1 MQNSV
6 RLKMIP
12 VGVPFSLTLGGAE
25 NFVKI
30 DHKTYMDT
38 KYPYNYTTIDSVWQ
52 SVWTSSLNGTKEV
65 KYEDLKV
72 GDEFQH
78 SPWYPSDAAIKLVGG
93 YKRIQCGNIYYG
105 FKTGI
110 VYVKPQPQGAVLR
123 TTLDKLK
130 VGDKFKSPYAGA
142 VMTVVNI
149 RDLHKPELKDSV
161 FYISEDFIVC
171 CATPEFLGQVEVVE
185 LSNYKQLYI
194 NQLAFGDEYTIDPF
208 DLSKNR
214 KHIQLVGDGV
224 GYCYVN
230 KPHEI
235 HKQLDNYKVWVKK

>member
-6 RLKMIP
+6 TLKTIP
-12 VGVPFSLTLGGAE
+12 VGVPFSLTMCGPE

-30 DHKTYMDT
+30 DHNTYMDT
-38 KYPYNYTTIDSVWQ
+38 KYPYKYTTINNGWEI
-52 SVWTSSLNGTKEV
+52 VWTSGMNGMKEV
-65 KYEDLKV
+65 KYEDLKF

-78 SPWYPSDAAIKLVGG
+78 SPWYPGDAAIKLPGG
-93 YKRIQCGNIYYG
+93 YKRIECGGMYYG
-105 FKTGI
+105 FKKDI
-110 VYVKPQPQGAVLR
+110 VYINPQPQGAVLK

-149 RDLHKPELKDSV
+149 RDLNKPELNNSV

-171 CATPEFLGQVEVVE
+171 CATPEFLGPVEVVE
-185 LSNYKQLYI
+185 LSNYKQLNL

-214 KHIQLVGDGV
+214 KHVQLVGDGV

-235 HKQLDNYKVWVKK
+235 HKQVGNYKVWVKK